1 MGSKFVTKLNLPEY
15 KLKYK
20 ETEKGLSVFD
30 IIRKKYILLTPEEY
44 VRQQFIHYLIQEKKY
59 PKGLLAVERQLKIYK
74 LTKRTD
80 IVLHDK
86 NGNISVIVECKAP
99 KVKISQDVFDQ
110 IARYNMN
117 FKAKLLIVTNGLSH
131 YCCLPNYENN
141 SYEFLTDIPN
151 YTEIN
156 NS

>member
-1 MGSKFVTKLNLPEY
+1 MSYKFVTKLNLPEY

-30 IIRKKYILLTPEEY
+30 IVRKKYILLTPEEY
-44 VRQQFIHYLIQEKKY
+44 VRQQFINYLIQEKQY
-59 PKGLLAVERQLKIYK
+59 PRGLLAVERQLKIYK

-86 NGNISVIVECKAP
+86 IGNISVIIECKAP

-110 IARYNMN
+110 IARYNLSL
-117 FKAKLLIVTNGLSH
+117 KAKYLMLTNGLQH
-131 YCCLPNYENN
+131 YYCEMNFEKETYVFLEELPNV
-141 SYEFLTDIPN
+141 
-151 YTEIN
+151 
-156 NS
+156 